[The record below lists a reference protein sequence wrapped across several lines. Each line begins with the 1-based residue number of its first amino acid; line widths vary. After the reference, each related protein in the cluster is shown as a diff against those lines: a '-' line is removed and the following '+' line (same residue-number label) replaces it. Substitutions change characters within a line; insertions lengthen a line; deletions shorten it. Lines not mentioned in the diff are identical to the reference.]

1 MDRVDFLLKVFVK
14 MYICQI
20 NIMTP
25 YLIWKQR
32 CDKLSK
38 FTNELL
44 SCSASSSSSDIIDN
58 REHIYKTSNAQ
69 NRLKRLFVFNDHV
82 VYKVEVCG
90 IIIMKYKINDK
101 ERYSLCIDDSTGVI
115 NCLIWKNNKRFYN
128 KAHDSYQPG
137 VLCKVKGN
145 VTNYNGKFSICVIK
159 IVEVYSYESEALFH
173 LSLVNNRKEL
183 NNVKISESDIKE
195 IDLYT
200 YDDKELKKRKRKDN
214 ISKDEEQLVL
224 EMLVFPQDE
233 KDNTNNIKSNNCTN
247 EIHNNN
253 IKENNTSLSNIND
266 DNNNENMHIN
276 QLNTINDNNSKN
288 EIDDTH
294 SPIITNNT
302 TFNKQINMLLTNT
315 KLPSISVISQDNT
328 TLSPTTNPLH
338 KQFINAF
345 YIYTQTAHISYAIY
359 TNGSIEIKVSDLY
372 RDTTIREMLS
382 TYLGTTINEQLTL
395 LNELFN
401 SYYIPNNFGSI
412 IFPSCPSSSQ
422 HVIPFSKST
431 LHLEQNLPFIKS
443 KLTAYIMLKDPSN
456 LGMNITSIIQYIN
469 SLYNN
474 FFTVNTIHK
483 FLDILQNEDKIT
495 NINDL
500 YYYISN

>member
-1 MDRVDFLLKVFVK
+1 MDRVDFLFKVFVK

-25 YLIWKQR
+25 YLVWKQR
-32 CDKLSK
+32 CDKLSQ

-82 VYKVEVCG
+82 IYKVEVCG
-90 IIIMKYKINDK
+90 IVIMKYKVNDK
-101 ERYSLCIDDSTGVI
+101 ERYSLYIDDSTGVI
-115 NCLIWKNNKRFYN
+115 NCSIWKNNKRFYN

-145 VTNYNGKFSICVIK
+145 VTNYNGRFSICVIK
-159 IVEVYSYESEALFH
+159 IVEVYSCESEALFH

-195 IDLYT
+195 MDLYT
-200 YDDKELKKRKRKDN
+200 YDDKEVKKRKRKDN

-224 EMLVFPQDE
+224 EMLVFPQDK
-233 KDNTNNIKSNNCTN
+233 KDKTQNTSNNCTN
-247 EIHNNN
+247 EIHKNN
-253 IKENNTSLSNIND
+253 IKEKNTSLPNIND
-266 DNNNENMHIN
+266 DSNNENMHIN
-276 QLNTINDNNSKN
+276 QSNTIDDNNSKN
-288 EIDDTH
+288 EINNTH
-294 SPIITNNT
+294 LLITTNNN
-302 TFNKQINMLLTNT
+302 TFNKQINIGLTNT
-315 KLPSISVISQDNT
+315 KPPSISVRSQDNSSSST
-328 TLSPTTNPLH
+328 TINPLH

-382 TYLGTTINEQLTL
+382 KYLGTTINEQITL

-412 IFPSCPSSSQ
+412 IFPSCPSSSH
-422 HVIPFSKST
+422 HVIPFSKSI

-443 KLTAYIMLKDPSN
+443 KLNAYIMLKDPSN
-456 LGMNITSIIQYIN
+456 QGINITSIIQYIN

-474 FFTVNTIHK
+474 FFTVDTIYK
-483 FLDILQNEDKIT
+483 LLEILQNENKIT

>member
-25 YLIWKQR
+25 YLVWKQR
-32 CDKLSK
+32 CDKLSQ

-82 VYKVEVCG
+82 IYKVEICG
-90 IIIMKYKINDK
+90 IVIMKYKVNDK
-101 ERYSLCIDDSTGVI
+101 ERYSLYIDDSTGVI

-145 VTNYNGKFSICVIK
+145 VTNYNGRFSICVTK

-195 IDLYT
+195 MDLYT
-200 YDDKELKKRKRKDN
+200 YDDKEVKKRKRKDN

-224 EMLVFPQDE
+224 EMLVFPQDK
-233 KDNTNNIKSNNCTN
+233 KDNTKNKSNNCTN
-247 EIHNNN
+247 EIHKNN
-253 IKENNTSLSNIND
+253 IKEKNTSLPNIND
-266 DNNNENMHIN
+266 DSNNENMNIH
-276 QLNTINDNNSKN
+276 QSNTIDDNNSKN
-288 EIDDTH
+288 EINNTH
-294 SPIITNNT
+294 LLITTNNN
-302 TFNKQINMLLTNT
+302 TFKKQINMGLTNT
-315 KLPSISVISQDNT
+315 KPSSISVISQDNT
-328 TLSPTTNPLH
+328 ISSTTTNPLH
-338 KQFINAF
+338 KQFINTF

-359 TNGSIEIKVSDLY
+359 TNGSLEIKVSDLY

-382 TYLGTTINEQLTL
+382 KYLGTTINEQITL

-412 IFPSCPSSSQ
+412 IFPSCPLSSH

-443 KLTAYIMLKDPSN
+443 KLTAYIMLKDPYN
-456 LGMNITSIIQYIN
+456 QGINITSIIQYIN

-474 FFTVNTIHK
+474 FFTADTIYK
-483 FLDILQNEDKIT
+483 LLEILQNENKIT